1 MSASTTVSNESRIL
15 NAGQWLLDSGI
26 QNNDKGSLAFGGVN
40 AWYDLLHDEYPFIYG
55 EITGYAINSY
65 LHFHQLTGDEAYL
78 AAARKA
84 AGWIIANRI
93 QPSGLVLNRLNH
105 IEVLTPYFKEWFFTF
120 DQWMIVYGLAELHSV
135 TKDLLYLQHAEEIA
149 LFLIEN
155 TVSEAGAF
163 YPIFDQETQKAF
175 EQDDKWSRQSGGFH
189 AKGLMGLL
197 KLYDLTQKEIYLTT
211 AKSLQ
216 EWTLDSQQNTGRF
229 VTQDNERSSH
239 LHPYL
244 YTLEGLLYFAIHE
257 SCEKTLNAVEKS
269 AKWILDY
276 QNQRGGFSAY
286 FVKNEFLPYERVDIN
301 AQFLRVA
308 AILSSCGRLKD
319 ETDKLAKVARYLENY
334 QILSGNQKGGFFYG
348 QEETGQMHYCVNAWV
363 TMFAAQALSY
373 YESVKSSQA
382 FDMTFF
388 V

>member
-1 MSASTTVSNESRIL
+1 MSPITVLNDSRIL
-15 NAGQWLLDSGI
+15 SAGRWLLASGI
-26 QNNDKGSLAFGGVN
+26 QNADEGSHAFGGVN
-40 AWYDLLHDEYPFIYG
+40 AWYDLLHDQYPFIYG

-65 LHFHQLTGDEAYL
+65 LHFHQLSGDDAYL
-78 AAARKA
+78 DAAKKA
-84 AGWIIANRI
+84 ANWIIANRV

-105 IEVLTPYFKEWFFTF
+105 VEVNNPYFKEWFFTF

-135 TKDLLYLQHAEEIA
+135 TKDQLYLKHAEEIA
-149 LFLIEN
+149 LFLIKN
-155 TVSEAGAF
+155 TVNEVGAF
-163 YPIFDQETQKAF
+163 YPIFDHQTQQPI
-175 EQDDKWSRQSGGFH
+175 EMNDKWSRQSGGYH

-197 KLYDLTQKEIYLTT
+197 KLYDLTHNEIYLTA
-211 AKSLQ
+211 AKRLH

-244 YTLEGLLYFAIHE
+244 YTLEGLLYFAIHQ
-257 SCEKTLNAVEKS
+257 SCEKTFNAVEKS
-269 AKWILDY
+269 AKWILDH

-286 FVKNEFLPYERVDIN
+286 FIKNEFLPFERVDIN

-308 AILSSCGRLKD
+308 AILNHQGRMKD
-319 ETDKLAKVARYLENY
+319 QIEKLDKVAHYLESY
-334 QILSGNQKGGFFYG
+334 QILAGEQKGGFFYG

-373 YESVKSSQA
+373 YESVKSSRS